1 MTGVELEM
9 KAVFPNHVVRGQIR
23 TWHET
28 QRAPYSASSMPTA
41 LASTPAAA
49 QATPTLPASHAAPP
63 ALKTALAGNAGS
75 APGQVGVRGRL
86 D

>member
-28 QRAPYSASSMPTA
+28 QRAPQMVQTVQINQTEPRRSIVSRSSTRARSSSSRRCASC
-41 LASTPAAA
+41 
-49 QATPTLPASHAAPP
+49 
-63 ALKTALAGNAGS
+63 
-75 APGQVGVRGRL
+75 
-86 D
+86 